1 MMVASETR
9 LAMPPGR
16 TPATNVMVCRIINAD
31 AHPFQTDD
39 LRPAPIKDQGLARE
53 HLNEPD
59 VL

>member
-1 MMVASETR
+1 MMVASETV
-9 LAMPPGR
+9 AMRPGR
-16 TPATNVMVCRIINAD
+16 TPATNVIACLIINAD